1 MSRRRVVVTGIGTI
15 NPLGNN
21 IGEYFANLEKGVSGA
36 AEITLFDCSKFKTQF
51 ACEVKNFHPED
62 YFDVKQLR
70 QHDRFSQFAL
80 IAADQAIKDCGI
92 DLQTANTDMIGC
104 IWGSGIGGLDTF
116 YHEVK
121 GFVEG
126 GYTPRFSPFFIPRMI
141 ADIAAGQ
148 IAIKYGLKGPNY
160 CTVSA
165 CASANHALIDAA
177 MYIQSGRADMIVTG
191 GSEAPITV
199 PGLGGFNSLKALSTR
214 NDNPKAASRPFDKN
228 RDGFVI
234 GEGAGA
240 LVLEELEHALARG
253 AKIYAEVVG
262 GSIGADAYHFTAP
275 HPDGE
280 GAAKAMRAAI
290 NEAGIEPSQ
299 LDYVNVHGTST
310 PLGDLPELKALIDI
324 MGEAAY
330 KVNISSTKSMT
341 GHLLGAAGAIEALAC
356 IMAIQTGVIPPTI
369 NLDEVDER
377 IDPNLNLTPNVAQ
390 RREVKYA
397 MSNTFGFG
405 GHNSTVIL
413 AKYE

>member
-1 MSRRRVVVTGIGTI
+1 MSRKRVVVTGIGTI

-290 NEAGIEPSQ
+290 NEAGIDPSQ

-356 IMAIQTGVIPPTI
+356 IMAIQTSVIPPTI